1 MAREPEICPAGN
13 ARLSDQRGDNRC
25 VWFAGEDDYVAYV
38 HWLEETQKT
47 GIEKSR
53 RRFKP
58 GPVLRRHS
66 AQEDQRKT
74 LSKNFLP

>member
-38 HWLEETQKT
+38 HWLEETQKN
-47 GIEKSR
+47 
-53 RRFKP
+53 
-58 GPVLRRHS
+58 RH
-66 AQEDQRKT
+66 
-74 LSKNFLP
+74 